1 MKGCCV
7 KGRPRGGGCSHPE
20 GPVCG
25 VLSTKWGVWGL
36 RHIAGP
42 GQEVSS
48 SWGPQDRDSG
58 LG

>member
-1 MKGCCV
+1 MLCEGEAA
-7 KGRPRGGGCSHPE
+7 GGGCSHPE